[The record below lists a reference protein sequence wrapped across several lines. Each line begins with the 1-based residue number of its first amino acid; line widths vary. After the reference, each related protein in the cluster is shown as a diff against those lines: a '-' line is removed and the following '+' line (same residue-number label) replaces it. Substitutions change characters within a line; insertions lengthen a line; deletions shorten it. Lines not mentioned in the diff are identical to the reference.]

1 MTAQATPAKKTPTKR
16 NLELWLLFI
25 GLVIAIGADF
35 LTTISMKE
43 EMDTAFYLQSIVLV
57 AVALMLHIVVR
68 SRLPYADPYLLP
80 IVVTLNGLGIT
91 MIHRLDLVSGDSAA
105 TRQLLWTTVAAL
117 ICAAL
122 IIAVRDYRLLD
133 RYTYLFLVISAVLLV
148 LPLIPGLGREEY
160 GAKIWINL
168 GFATF
173 QPGEIAKI
181 TLAIFFASY
190 LAANRHLILLAGKKV
205 GKIQL
210 PRFRDMA
217 PIMIAW
223 LISIGVL
230 VMQRD
235 LGSSILFFGLFLAML
250 YVATNRFSWIAIGLV
265 LVAIGGVFAAQTMS
279 HVQLRIEAWLN
290 AFDPEVYNRMYGASH
305 QVVQGLFGLASGGL
319 SGTGLGAGR
328 PDLISVANS
337 DMIIAAF
344 GEELGFIGLT
354 AIIMLYVLFVTRAMR
369 TALSVGADFGKLLA
383 AGLGAVIALQCF
395 VVIGGVTR
403 LIPLTGLTTPFL
415 AAGGSSLLAN
425 WIIVALLLMIS
436 HAGRRPVKAGL
447 APSTETAAQR
457 EVTASGV
464 K

>member
-1 MTAQATPAKKTPTKR
+1 MTTTPTESAKLPTKR
-16 NLELWLLFI
+16 NLELVLLLI
-25 GLVIAIGADF
+25 GLVVAVGADF
-35 LTTISMKE
+35 LATVTLQE
-43 EMDTAFYLQSIVLV
+43 ELDAGFYVRGITLLAI
-57 AVALMLHIVVR
+57 ALMLHIVMR
-68 SRLPYADPYLLP
+68 IRTPYADPYILP
-80 IVVTLNGLGIT
+80 VVMTLNGLGIT
-91 MIHRLDLVSGDSAA
+91 MIHRLDLVSGDNAA
-105 TRQLLWTTVAAL
+105 TRQLLWTTVAAIAAAVL
-117 ICAAL
+117 IVL
-122 IIAVRDYRLLD
+122 IKDYRILD
-133 RYTYLFLVISAVLLV
+133 RYTYLFLLASGLLLV
-148 LPLIPGLGREEY
+148 MPLIPGLGVEMY
-160 GAKIWINL
+160 GAKIWVNL

-190 LAANRHLILLAGKKV
+190 LASNRHLILLAGKKLGPV
-205 GKIQL
+205 QL
-210 PRFRDMA
+210 PRFRDLA
-217 PIMIAW
+217 PLLVAW

-250 YVATNRFSWIAIGLV
+250 YIATNRFSWIVIGLI
-265 LVAIGGVFAAQTMS
+265 LVAVGGFFAVQTMS

-319 SGTGLGAGR
+319 AGTGLGSGR

-354 AIIMLYVLFVTRAMR
+354 AVIMLYVILVTRAMR
-369 TALSVGADFGKLLA
+369 TALSVGNDFGKLLS
-383 AGLGAVIALQCF
+383 AGFGAVIALQCF

-447 APSTETAAQR
+447 APSTETSVQR
-457 EVTASGV
+457 EVSEV